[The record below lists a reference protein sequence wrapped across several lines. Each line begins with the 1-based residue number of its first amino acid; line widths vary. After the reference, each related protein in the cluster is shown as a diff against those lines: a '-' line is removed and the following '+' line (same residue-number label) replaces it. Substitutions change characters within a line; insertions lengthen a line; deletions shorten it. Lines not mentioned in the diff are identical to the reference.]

1 MSRPP
6 GSFVHE
12 LATGLLE
19 RVGGSVAVNVATLGF
34 GVMAV
39 VLLAGVL
46 RRSGAPH
53 AELAALVL
61 AANAHFI
68 VAATSLADQL
78 WAIGFVVL
86 GIDLF
91 QRDRPKLAGVAWALA
106 IGCRLAS
113 SVLVVAYLVAELA
126 VGRRDRRSVGW
137 SAGIAF
143 VLGVLC
149 FVPPWL
155 SVGRTTAFLDTAV
168 EPTSLVGLAGR
179 SAVKHYLFLGLPM
192 LVILLALLPRAVA
205 SLRERRREP
214 LVVFALLGG
223 LGLELV
229 FLRFP
234 WKLSHLLP
242 DPPLPGDRRRPRHP
256 TRRATAPRPRRGPA
270 AVGDRGGAVGAPQR
284 RRPGDRRGARS
295 RRGRRTPRVGR
306 GVPDR
311 PPCPLGSDR
320 GPGL

>member
-1 MSRPP
+1 M
-6 GSFVHE
+6 
-12 LATGLLE
+12 LA
-19 RVGGSVAVNVATLGF
+19 AI
-34 GVMAV
+34 
-39 VLLAGVL
+39 L

-137 SAGIAF
+137 SAGITF

-149 FVPPWL
+149 FVPRGSRSGAPPP
-155 SVGRTTAFLDTAV
+155 SSSTIV
-168 EPTSLVGLAGR
+168 EPTSLVRARRTFRGEALPLPRAPDARR
-179 SAVKHYLFLGLPM
+179 SSS
-192 LVILLALLPRAVA
+192 ALLPRPWRA
-205 SLRERRREP
+205 SASERGNRWWCSRCW
-214 LVVFALLGG
+214 ADSGSS
-223 LGLELV
+223 V

-242 DPPLPGDRRRPRHP
+242 SSS
-256 TRRATAPRPRRGPA
+256 AW
-270 AVGDRGGAVGAPQR
+270 
-284 RRPGDRRGARS
+284 
-295 RRGRRTPRVGR
+295 
-306 GVPDR
+306 
-311 PPCPLGSDR
+311 
-320 GPGL
+320 